1 MTFRRY
7 HILFLYFALFACL
20 ACQRERN
27 PRYVIGVSQCSEDL
41 WRQTMNEELKRE
53 VALYQADAQVLIRS
67 VKDDTPKQIADI
79 EWFIEQKVDVLV
91 VSPNESEACTPVI
104 EKAYQQGI
112 PVILV
117 DRKIATESYTAYVGA
132 NNYQIGKEAGLYAIG
147 VLKGKGNIAEVR
159 GTKGSTSDAERHK
172 GFVDALKNAPEV
184 QIVAETW
191 GNFLQADAKTQ
202 MQQLFQEYP
211 HIDLVFAMNDPMAA
225 GTHEAAMQFNGKIPF
240 IIGVDA
246 LQQVGIQNI
255 ENNVQDASFI
265 YPTGGEKVIEL
276 AMKILHKQPFERENI
291 LNTTVVDKSNVRI
304 LQLQTEQIAEKQAK
318 IENINNQ
325 LSESLIQH
333 TNQRMLL
340 YLSITAIVLITVF
353 LLMAIRAYRAKSKTN
368 SELKRQKEQLEI
380 VSKQLEEA
388 TQAKL
393 LFFTNISHE
402 FKTPLS
408 LILGPVQTLLAHNS
422 LPKEEQDLLFLI
434 KKNSNRLLHLIS
446 EVIEFR
452 SYENNKMQ
460 MYFTKGNLK
469 SFLNELNSFFTDR
482 IKQKKLNF
490 QFLAEDTSFE
500 MAFDKEKVEKIYF
513 NLLSNAL
520 KFTPQ
525 EGSIN
530 VSLTKEDLPLPPS
543 KGEVAVLR
551 VFNSGSY
558 IPKDKQNEV
567 FEHFYKI
574 NPDSEGSGIGLA
586 LVQALVAS
594 HNGTIS
600 VESTEGEGTTFVIRL
615 PFSQEQVSAKAVYD
629 SNYIETH
636 LDLLPSLPA
645 SAEKLKL
652 PTASPSAPEKP
663 TVLIVEDNEDMRQFI
678 RYILSD
684 SHNLIEAENG
694 EEGFEVAKKHLPDV
708 VISDVMMPKTDG
720 FDLCQLLKTNVATN
734 HIPVILLTA
743 YALDEQKQVGFESG
757 ADAYI
762 SKPFNVKLLKTRV
775 RKLIE
780 NRKKIRE
787 SFSNFLL
794 NETKQETL
802 GKVEQQFITD
812 FTQYVENSI
821 ANPELNID
829 EIADA
834 LGLSRSNLYR
844 KIKSLTDYSPNEL
857 IRTIRVKYAKQ
868 LLNSKA
874 KSISEVAY
882 EVGFSSPSYF
892 AKCFKDFYNESPT
905 EYLER
910 IR

>member
-53 VALYQADAQVLIRS
+53 VALYQADAEVLIRS

-132 NNYQIGKEAGLYAIG
+132 NNYQIGKEAGHYAIG
-147 VLKGKGNIAEVR
+147 ILIGKGNIAEVR

-202 MQQLFQEYP
+202 MQQLFQEHP

-802 GKVEQQFITD
+802 GKIEQQFITD

>member
-53 VALYQADAQVLIRS
+53 VALYQANTEVLIRS

-132 NNYQIGKEAGLYAIG
+132 NNYQIGKEAGHYAIG

-202 MQQLFQEYP
+202 MQQLFQEHP

-276 AMKILHKQPFERENI
+276 AMKIIHKQPFERENI

-490 QFLAEDTSFE
+490 QFVAEDTSFE

-652 PTASPSAPEKP
+652 PTASPSALEKP

-684 SHNLIEAENG
+684 NYNLIEAENG

>member
-1 MTFRRY
+1 MKIRKY
-7 HILFLYFALFACL
+7 IFLCCFALLACL
-20 ACQRERN
+20 ACQRERK
-27 PRYVIGVSQCSEDL
+27 PRYIIGISQCSEDL

-53 VALYQADAQVLIRS
+53 VALYHADAQVLIRS

-172 GFVDALKNAPEV
+172 GFVDALAKAPEIR
-184 QIVAETW
+184 IVAEVW
-191 GNFLQADAKTQ
+191 GNYLLDEAKKQLQPVF
-202 MQQLFQEYP
+202 QQHP
-211 HIDLVFAMNDPMAA
+211 NIDLVFAMNDPMAA
-225 GTHEAAMQFNGKIPF
+225 GAHQAAIQFNGKLPF
-240 IIGVDA
+240 IVGVDA
-246 LQQVGIQNI
+246 LIDGGIKNI

-265 YPTGGEKVIEL
+265 YPTGGEKVIDL
-276 AMKILHKQPFERENI
+276 AMKILHNQPFQHENI
-291 LNTTVVDKSNVRI
+291 LNTAVVDKSNVRM
-304 LQLQTEQIAEKQAK
+304 LQLQTEQIAQKQHK
-318 IENINNQ
+318 IEDINQQ
-325 LSESLIQH
+325 LSESVIQH
-333 TNQRMLL
+333 TNQQMLL
-340 YLSITAIVLITVF
+340 YLSITAIVLVTVF
-353 LLMAIRAYRAKSKTN
+353 LLMVIRAYRAKSRAN
-368 SELKRQKEQLEI
+368 RELKHQKEQLEAI
-380 VSKQLEEA
+380 SKQLEEA

-408 LILGPVQTLLAHNS
+408 LILGPVETLLAHNS
-422 LPKEEQDLLFLI
+422 LTKEQQELLFLI

-446 EVIEFR
+446 EVLEFR
-452 SYENNKMQ
+452 SYENGKLK

-469 SFLNELNSFFTDR
+469 RFLIELNTFFSDR
-482 IKQKKLNF
+482 IKQKKLKF
-490 QFLAEDTSFE
+490 QFIADEVPFE
-500 MAFDKEKVEKIYF
+500 ITFDKEKVEKIYF

-520 KFTPQ
+520 KYTPISGEIIVKLQ
-525 EGSIN
+525 
-530 VSLTKEDLPLPPS
+530 KEDDKVCLS
-543 KGEVAVLR
+543 
-551 VFNSGSY
+551 VFNSDSY
-558 IPKDKQNEV
+558 IPKDKQTEV

-600 VESTEGEGTTFVIRL
+600 IESVENVGTTFYIYL
-615 PFSQEQVSAKAVYD
+615 PIEQQEVTSKTLYD
-629 SNYIETH
+629 TNYIETH
-636 LDLLPSLPA
+636 LDLLPSEPTLKILPDTTEL
-645 SAEKLKL
+645 SDK
-652 PTASPSAPEKP
+652 KP
-663 TVLIVEDNEDMRQFI
+663 LILIVEDNPDMRRFI
-678 RYILSD
+678 HYILSD
-684 SHNLIEAENG
+684 DYNIIEAENG
-694 EEGFEVAKKHLPDV
+694 EEGFEVAKKYLPDV
-708 VISDVMMPKTDG
+708 VVSDVLMPKVDG
-720 FDLCQLLKTNVATN
+720 FDLCQLLKTNVSTN

-743 YALDEQKQVGFESG
+743 YAMDEQKQVGFESG

-762 SKPFNVKLLKTRV
+762 AKPFNIKLLRTRV

-787 SFSNFLL
+787 TFSHFLL
-794 NETKQETL
+794 NEAQQETL
-802 GKVEQQFITD
+802 GKVEQQFIND
-812 FTQYVENSI
+812 FTHYVEKAI
-821 ANPELNID
+821 ANPELNVD
-829 EIADA
+829 EIAEA

>member
-53 VALYQADAQVLIRS
+53 VALYQANTEVLIRS

-172 GFVDALKNAPEV
+172 GFVDVLAKAPEI
-184 QIVAETW
+184 QIVAEVW
-191 GNFLQADAKTQ
+191 GNYLLDEAKKQLQ
-202 MQQLFQEYP
+202 LVFQRHP
-211 HIDLVFAMNDPMAA
+211 NIDLVFAMNDPMAA
-225 GTHEAAMQFNGKIPF
+225 GAHQAAIQFNGKLPF
-240 IIGVDA
+240 IVGVDA
-246 LQQVGIQNI
+246 LIDGGIKNI

-265 YPTGGEKVIEL
+265 YPTGGEKVIDL

-291 LNTTVVDKSNVRI
+291 LNTAVVDKSNVRM
-304 LQLQTEQIAEKQAK
+304 LQLQTEQIAQKQHK
-318 IENINNQ
+318 IEDINQQ
-325 LSESLIQH
+325 LSESVIQH
-333 TNQRMLL
+333 TNQQMLL
-340 YLSITAIVLITVF
+340 YLSITAIVLVTVF
-353 LLMAIRAYRAKSKTN
+353 LLMVIRAYRAKSRAN
-368 SELKRQKEQLEI
+368 RELEHQKEQLEAI
-380 VSKQLEEA
+380 SKQLEEA

-408 LILGPVQTLLAHNS
+408 LILGPVETLLAHNS
-422 LPKEEQDLLFLI
+422 LTKEQQELLFLI

-446 EVIEFR
+446 EVLEFR
-452 SYENNKMQ
+452 SYENGKLK

-469 SFLNELNSFFTDR
+469 RFLIELNTFFSDR
-482 IKQKKLNF
+482 IKQKKLKF
-490 QFLAEDTSFE
+490 QFIADEVPFE
-500 MAFDKEKVEKIYF
+500 ITFDKEKVEKIYF

-520 KFTPQ
+520 KYTPISGEIIVKLQ
-525 EGSIN
+525 
-530 VSLTKEDLPLPPS
+530 KEDDKVCLS
-543 KGEVAVLR
+543 
-551 VFNSGSY
+551 VFNSDSY
-558 IPKDKQNEV
+558 IPKDKQTEV

-600 VESTEGEGTTFVIRL
+600 IESVENVGTTFYIYL
-615 PFSQEQVSAKAVYD
+615 PIEQQEVTSKTLYD
-629 SNYIETH
+629 TNYIETH
-636 LDLLPSLPA
+636 LDLLPSEPTLKILPDTTEL
-645 SAEKLKL
+645 SDK
-652 PTASPSAPEKP
+652 KP
-663 TVLIVEDNEDMRQFI
+663 LILIVEDNPDMRRFI
-678 RYILSD
+678 HYILSD
-684 SHNLIEAENG
+684 DYNIIEAENG
-694 EEGFEVAKKHLPDV
+694 EEGFEVAKKYLPDV
-708 VISDVMMPKTDG
+708 VVSDVLMPKVDG
-720 FDLCQLLKTNVATN
+720 FDLCQLLKTNVSTN

-743 YALDEQKQVGFESG
+743 YAMDEQKQVGFESG

-762 SKPFNVKLLKTRV
+762 AKPFNIKLLRTRV

-787 SFSNFLL
+787 TFSHFLL
-794 NETKQETL
+794 NEAQQETL
-802 GKVEQQFITD
+802 GKVEQQFIND
-812 FTQYVENSI
+812 FTHYVEKAI
-821 ANPELNID
+821 ANPELNVD
-829 EIADA
+829 EIAEA

>member
-1 MTFRRY
+1 
-7 HILFLYFALFACL
+7 
-20 ACQRERN
+20 
-27 PRYVIGVSQCSEDL
+27 
-41 WRQTMNEELKRE
+41 MNEELKRE

-147 VLKGKGNIAEVR
+147 VLKGKGNIVEVR

-172 GFVDALKNAPEV
+172 GFVDALAKAPEI
-184 QIVAETW
+184 QIVAEVW
-191 GNFLQADAKTQ
+191 GNYLLDEAKKQLQLVF
-202 MQQLFQEYP
+202 QQHP
-211 HIDLVFAMNDPMAA
+211 NIDLVFAMNDPMAA
-225 GTHEAAMQFNGKIPF
+225 GARQAAIQFNGKLPF
-240 IIGVDA
+240 IVGVDA
-246 LQQVGIQNI
+246 LIDGGIKNI

-265 YPTGGEKVIEL
+265 YPTGGEKVIDL
-276 AMKILHKQPFERENI
+276 AMKILHNQPFQRENI

-304 LQLQTEQIAEKQAK
+304 LQLQTEQIAEKQTK
-318 IENINNQ
+318 IEDINQQ

-408 LILGPVQTLLAHNS
+408 LILGPVETLLAHNS
-422 LPKEEQDLLFLI
+422 LTKEQQELLFLI

-446 EVIEFR
+446 EVLEFR
-452 SYENNKMQ
+452 SYENGKLK

-469 SFLNELNSFFTDR
+469 RFLIELNTFFSDR
-482 IKQKKLNF
+482 IKQKKLKF
-490 QFLAEDTSFE
+490 QFIADEVPFE
-500 MAFDKEKVEKIYF
+500 ITFDKEKVEKIYF

-520 KFTPQ
+520 KYTPISGEIIVKLQ
-525 EGSIN
+525 
-530 VSLTKEDLPLPPS
+530 KEDDKVCLS
-543 KGEVAVLR
+543 
-551 VFNSGSY
+551 VFNSDSY
-558 IPKDKQNEV
+558 IPKDKQTEV

-600 VESTEGEGTTFVIRL
+600 IESVENVGTTFYIYL
-615 PFSQEQVSAKAVYD
+615 PIEQQEVTSKTLYD
-629 SNYIETH
+629 TNYIETH
-636 LDLLPSLPA
+636 LDLLPSESTLKTLPDTTEL
-645 SAEKLKL
+645 SDK
-652 PTASPSAPEKP
+652 KP
-663 TVLIVEDNEDMRQFI
+663 LILIVEDNPDMRRFI
-678 RYILSD
+678 HYILSD
-684 SHNLIEAENG
+684 DYNIIEAENG
-694 EEGFEVAKKHLPDV
+694 EEGFEVAKKYLPDV
-708 VISDVMMPKTDG
+708 VVSDVLMPKVDG
-720 FDLCQLLKTNVATN
+720 FDLCQLLKTNVSTN

-743 YALDEQKQVGFESG
+743 YAMDEQKQVGFESG

-762 SKPFNVKLLKTRV
+762 AKPFNIRLLRTRV

-787 SFSNFLL
+787 TFSHFLL
-794 NETKQETL
+794 NEAQQETL
-802 GKVEQQFITD
+802 GKVEQQFIND
-812 FTQYVENSI
+812 FTHYVEKAI
-821 ANPELNID
+821 ANPELNVD
-829 EIADA
+829 EIAEA

>member
-7 HILFLYFALFACL
+7 HILFLYFALLVCL
-20 ACQRERN
+20 ACQRERK
-27 PRYVIGVSQCSEDL
+27 PRYIIGVSQCSEDL

-53 VALYQADAQVLIRS
+53 VALYQADAEVLIRS

-202 MQQLFQEYP
+202 MQQIFQEHP

-255 ENNVQDASFI
+255 ENSVQDASFI

-276 AMKILHKQPFERENI
+276 AMKILHKQPFQRENI

-304 LQLQTEQIAEKQAK
+304 LQLQTEQIAEKQTK
-318 IENINNQ
+318 IEDINNQ

-469 SFLNELNSFFTDR
+469 SFLTELNSFFTDP

-500 MAFDKEKVEKIYF
+500 MLFDKEKVEKIYF

-525 EGSIN
+525 EGRIS
-530 VSLTKEDLPLPPS
+530 VSLEKQ
-543 KGEVAVLR
+543 GEYASLR

-600 VESTEGEGTTFVIRL
+600 VESTEGEGTTFLIRL
-615 PFSQEQVSAKAVYD
+615 PFTQEQVSAKAVYD

-645 SAEKLKL
+645 SVEKLKL

-684 SHNLIEAENG
+684 SYNLIEAENG

>member
-1 MTFRRY
+1 
-7 HILFLYFALFACL
+7 
-20 ACQRERN
+20 
-27 PRYVIGVSQCSEDL
+27 
-41 WRQTMNEELKRE
+41 MNEELKRE
-53 VALYQADAQVLIRS
+53 VALYQADAEVLIRS

-132 NNYQIGKEAGLYAIG
+132 NNYQIGKEAGHYAIG
-147 VLKGKGNIAEVR
+147 ILKGKGNIAEVR

-202 MQQLFQEYP
+202 MQQLFQEHP

-408 LILGPVQTLLAHNS
+408 LILGPVQTLLVHNS

-490 QFLAEDTSFE
+490 QFVAEDTSFE

-615 PFSQEQVSAKAVYD
+615 PFTQEQVSAKAVYD

-636 LDLLPSLPA
+636 LDLLPSLPE

-684 SHNLIEAENG
+684 SYNLIEAENG

>member
-1 MTFRRY
+1 
-7 HILFLYFALFACL
+7 
-20 ACQRERN
+20 
-27 PRYVIGVSQCSEDL
+27 
-41 WRQTMNEELKRE
+41 MNEELKRE
-53 VALYQADAQVLIRS
+53 VALYQANTEVLIRS

-132 NNYQIGKEAGLYAIG
+132 NNYQIGKEAGHYAIG

-202 MQQLFQEYP
+202 MQQLFQEHP

-490 QFLAEDTSFE
+490 QFVAEDTSFE

-543 KGEVAVLR
+543 KGEVAVLH

-684 SHNLIEAENG
+684 NYNLIEAENG

>member
-1 MTFRRY
+1 MTFRKY

-41 WRQTMNEELKRE
+41 WRQTMNEELKHE
-53 VALYQADAQVLIRS
+53 VALYQADAEVLIRS

-132 NNYQIGKEAGLYAIG
+132 NNYQIGKEAGHYAIG
-147 VLKGKGNIAEVR
+147 ILKGKGNIAEVR

-202 MQQLFQEYP
+202 MQQLFQEHP

-276 AMKILHKQPFERENI
+276 AMKILHKQPFERDNI

-490 QFLAEDTSFE
+490 QFVAEDTSFE

-652 PTASPSAPEKP
+652 PTASPSALEKP

-684 SHNLIEAENG
+684 NYNLIEAENG

-762 SKPFNVKLLKTRV
+762 SKPFNVRLLKTRV

>member
-1 MTFRRY
+1 MKIRKY
-7 HILFLYFALFACL
+7 IFLCCFALLACL
-20 ACQRERN
+20 ACQREGK
-27 PRYVIGVSQCSEDL
+27 PRYIIGVSQCSEDL

-147 VLKGKGNIAEVR
+147 VLKDKGNIAEVR

-172 GFVDALKNAPEV
+172 GFVDALAKAPEI
-184 QIVAETW
+184 QIVAEVW
-191 GNFLQADAKTQ
+191 GNYLLDEAKKQLQPVF
-202 MQQLFQEYP
+202 QQHP
-211 HIDLVFAMNDPMAA
+211 NIDLVFAMNDPMAA
-225 GTHEAAMQFNGKIPF
+225 GAHQAAIQFNGKLPF
-240 IIGVDA
+240 IVGVDA
-246 LQQVGIQNI
+246 LIDGGIKNI

-265 YPTGGEKVIEL
+265 YPTGGEKVIDL
-276 AMKILHKQPFERENI
+276 AMKILHNQPFQRENI

-304 LQLQTEQIAEKQAK
+304 LQLQTEQIAEKQTK
-318 IENINNQ
+318 IEDINQQ

-408 LILGPVQTLLAHNS
+408 LILGPVETLLAHNS
-422 LPKEEQDLLFLI
+422 LTKEQQELLFLI

-446 EVIEFR
+446 EVLEFR
-452 SYENNKMQ
+452 SYENGKLK

-469 SFLNELNSFFTDR
+469 RFLIELNTFFSDR
-482 IKQKKLNF
+482 IKQKKLKF
-490 QFLAEDTSFE
+490 QFIADEVPFE
-500 MAFDKEKVEKIYF
+500 ITFDKEKVEKIYF

-520 KFTPQ
+520 KYTPISGEIIVKLQ
-525 EGSIN
+525 
-530 VSLTKEDLPLPPS
+530 KEDDKVCLS
-543 KGEVAVLR
+543 
-551 VFNSGSY
+551 VFNSDSY
-558 IPKDKQNEV
+558 IPKDKQTEV

-600 VESTEGEGTTFVIRL
+600 IESVENVGTTFYIYL
-615 PFSQEQVSAKAVYD
+615 PIEQQEVTSKTLYD
-629 SNYIETH
+629 TNYIETH
-636 LDLLPSLPA
+636 LDLLPSESTLKTLPDTTEL
-645 SAEKLKL
+645 SDK
-652 PTASPSAPEKP
+652 KP
-663 TVLIVEDNEDMRQFI
+663 LILIVEDNPDMRRFI
-678 RYILSD
+678 HYILSD
-684 SHNLIEAENG
+684 DYNIIEAENG
-694 EEGFEVAKKHLPDV
+694 EEGFEVAKKYLPDV
-708 VISDVMMPKTDG
+708 VVSDVLMPKVDG
-720 FDLCQLLKTNVATN
+720 FDLCQLLKTNVSTN

-743 YALDEQKQVGFESG
+743 YAMDEQKQVGFESG

-762 SKPFNVKLLKTRV
+762 AKPFNIKLLRTRV

-787 SFSNFLL
+787 TFSHFLL
-794 NETKQETL
+794 NEAQQETL
-802 GKVEQQFITD
+802 GKVEQQFIND
-812 FTQYVENSI
+812 FTHYVEKAI
-821 ANPELNID
+821 ANPELNVD
-829 EIADA
+829 EIAEA

>member
-53 VALYQADAQVLIRS
+53 VALYQANTELLIRS

-132 NNYQIGKEAGLYAIG
+132 NNYQIGKEAGHYAIG
-147 VLKGKGNIAEVR
+147 ILKGKGNIAEVR

-202 MQQLFQEYP
+202 MQQLFQEQP

-469 SFLNELNSFFTDR
+469 SFLTELNSFFTDP

-615 PFSQEQVSAKAVYD
+615 PFTQEQVSAKAVYD

-636 LDLLPSLPA
+636 LDLLPSLPE

-684 SHNLIEAENG
+684 SYNLIEAENG

>member
-41 WRQTMNEELKRE
+41 WRQTMNEEFKRE
-53 VALYQADAQVLIRS
+53 VALYQADAEVIIRS

-202 MQQLFQEYP
+202 MQQIFQEHP

-255 ENNVQDASFI
+255 ENSVQDASFI

-276 AMKILHKQPFERENI
+276 AMKILHKQPFQRENI

-304 LQLQTEQIAEKQAK
+304 LQLQTEQIAEKQTK
-318 IENINNQ
+318 IEDINNQ

-368 SELKRQKEQLEI
+368 SELKRQKEQLEV

-469 SFLNELNSFFTDR
+469 SFLTELNSFFTDP

-500 MAFDKEKVEKIYF
+500 MLFDKEKVEKIYF

-525 EGSIN
+525 EGRIS
-530 VSLTKEDLPLPPS
+530 VSLEKQ
-543 KGEVAVLR
+543 GEYASLR

-600 VESTEGEGTTFVIRL
+600 VESTEGEGTTFLIRL
-615 PFSQEQVSAKAVYD
+615 PFTQEQVSAKAVYD

-645 SAEKLKL
+645 SDEKLKL
-652 PTASPSAPEKP
+652 PTVVPSAPEKP

-684 SHNLIEAENG
+684 NYNLIEAENG

>member
-1 MTFRRY
+1 MTFRKY

-53 VALYQADAQVLIRS
+53 VALYQADAEVLIRS

-132 NNYQIGKEAGLYAIG
+132 NNYQIGKEAGHYAIG
-147 VLKGKGNIAEVR
+147 ILKGKGNIAEVR

-184 QIVAETW
+184 RIVAETW
-191 GNFLQADAKTQ
+191 GNFLKADAKVQ
-202 MQQLFQEYP
+202 MQQLFQQHP
-211 HIDLVFAMNDPMAA
+211 NIDLVFAMNDPMAA

-255 ENNVQDASFI
+255 ENSVQDASFI

-276 AMKILHKQPFERENI
+276 AMKILHKQPFQRENI

-304 LQLQTEQIAEKQAK
+304 LQLQTEQIAQKQAK
-318 IENINNQ
+318 IEDINNQ

-490 QFLAEDTSFE
+490 QFVAEDTSFE

-525 EGSIN
+525 EGRIS
-530 VSLTKEDLPLPPS
+530 VSLEKQ
-543 KGEVAVLR
+543 GEYAALR

-684 SHNLIEAENG
+684 SYNLIEAENG

>member
-1 MTFRRY
+1 MTFRKY

-53 VALYQADAQVLIRS
+53 VALYQANTEVLIRS

-132 NNYQIGKEAGLYAIG
+132 NNYQIGKEAGHYAIG

-202 MQQLFQEYP
+202 MQQLFQEHP

-255 ENNVQDASFI
+255 ENSVQDASFI

-276 AMKILHKQPFERENI
+276 AMKILHKQPFQRENI

-304 LQLQTEQIAEKQAK
+304 LQLQTEQIAEKQTK
-318 IENINNQ
+318 IEDINNQ

-469 SFLNELNSFFTDR
+469 SFLTELNSFFTDR

-490 QFLAEDTSFE
+490 QFVAEDTSFE

-525 EGSIN
+525 EGRIS
-530 VSLTKEDLPLPPS
+530 VSLEKQ
-543 KGEVAVLR
+543 GEYASLR

-600 VESTEGEGTTFVIRL
+600 VESTEGEGTTFLIRL

-645 SAEKLKL
+645 SDEKLKL
-652 PTASPSAPEKP
+652 PTVVPSAPEKP

-684 SHNLIEAENG
+684 SYNLIEAENG

>member
-1 MTFRRY
+1 
-7 HILFLYFALFACL
+7 
-20 ACQRERN
+20 
-27 PRYVIGVSQCSEDL
+27 
-41 WRQTMNEELKRE
+41 MNEELKRE
-53 VALYQADAQVLIRS
+53 VALYQADAEVLIRS

-191 GNFLQADAKTQ
+191 GNFLQADAKAQ
-202 MQQLFQEYP
+202 MQQIFQEHP

-255 ENNVQDASFI
+255 ENSVQDASFI

-276 AMKILHKQPFERENI
+276 AMKILHKQPFQRENI

-304 LQLQTEQIAEKQAK
+304 LQLQTEQIAQKQAK
-318 IENINNQ
+318 IEDINNQ

-525 EGSIN
+525 EGRIS
-530 VSLTKEDLPLPPS
+530 VSLEKQ
-543 KGEVAVLR
+543 GEYASLR

-600 VESTEGEGTTFVIRL
+600 VESTEGEGTTFLIRL

-645 SAEKLKL
+645 SDEKLKL
-652 PTASPSAPEKP
+652 PTVVPSAPEKP

-684 SHNLIEAENG
+684 NYNLIEAENG

>member
-1 MTFRRY
+1 
-7 HILFLYFALFACL
+7 
-20 ACQRERN
+20 
-27 PRYVIGVSQCSEDL
+27 
-41 WRQTMNEELKRE
+41 
-53 VALYQADAQVLIRS
+53 
-67 VKDDTPKQIADI
+67 
-79 EWFIEQKVDVLV
+79 
-91 VSPNESEACTPVI
+91 
-104 EKAYQQGI
+104 
-112 PVILV
+112 
-117 DRKIATESYTAYVGA
+117 
-132 NNYQIGKEAGLYAIG
+132 
-147 VLKGKGNIAEVR
+147 
-159 GTKGSTSDAERHK
+159 
-172 GFVDALKNAPEV
+172 
-184 QIVAETW
+184 
-191 GNFLQADAKTQ
+191 
-202 MQQLFQEYP
+202 
-211 HIDLVFAMNDPMAA
+211 
-225 GTHEAAMQFNGKIPF
+225 
-240 IIGVDA
+240 
-246 LQQVGIQNI
+246 
-255 ENNVQDASFI
+255 
-265 YPTGGEKVIEL
+265 
-276 AMKILHKQPFERENI
+276 
-291 LNTTVVDKSNVRI
+291 
-304 LQLQTEQIAEKQAK
+304 
-318 IENINNQ
+318 
-325 LSESLIQH
+325 
-333 TNQRMLL
+333 
-340 YLSITAIVLITVF
+340 
-353 LLMAIRAYRAKSKTN
+353 
-368 SELKRQKEQLEI
+368 
-380 VSKQLEEA
+380 
-388 TQAKL
+388 
-393 LFFTNISHE
+393 
-402 FKTPLS
+402 
-408 LILGPVQTLLAHNS
+408 
-422 LPKEEQDLLFLI
+422 LLFLI

-469 SFLNELNSFFTDR
+469 SFLTELNSFFTDP

-500 MAFDKEKVEKIYF
+500 MPFDKEKVEKIYF

-600 VESTEGEGTTFVIRL
+600 VESTEGEGTTFLIRL

-645 SAEKLKL
+645 SDEKLKL
-652 PTASPSAPEKP
+652 PTVVPSAPEKP

-684 SHNLIEAENG
+684 NYNLIEAENG

-802 GKVEQQFITD
+802 GKIEQQFITD

>member
-1 MTFRRY
+1 MKIRKYTF
-7 HILFLYFALFACL
+7 LCCFALLVCL
-20 ACQRERN
+20 ACQRERK
-27 PRYVIGVSQCSEDL
+27 PRYIIGVSQCSEDL

-172 GFVDALKNAPEV
+172 GFVDALAKAPEI
-184 QIVAETW
+184 QIVAEVW
-191 GNFLQADAKTQ
+191 GNYLLDEAKKQLQ
-202 MQQLFQEYP
+202 LVFQRHP
-211 HIDLVFAMNDPMAA
+211 NIDLVFAMNDPMAA
-225 GTHEAAMQFNGKIPF
+225 GAHQAAIQFNGKLPF
-240 IIGVDA
+240 IVGVDA
-246 LQQVGIQNI
+246 LIDGGIKNI

-265 YPTGGEKVIEL
+265 YPTGGEKVIDL
-276 AMKILHKQPFERENI
+276 AMKILHNQPFQRENI
-291 LNTTVVDKSNVRI
+291 LNTAVVDKSNVRM
-304 LQLQTEQIAEKQAK
+304 LQLQTEQIAQKQHK
-318 IENINNQ
+318 IEDINRQ
-325 LSESLIQH
+325 LGESVIQH
-333 TNQRMLL
+333 TNQQILL
-340 YLSITAIVLITVF
+340 YLSITAIVLVTVF
-353 LLMAIRAYRAKSKTN
+353 LLMAIRAYRAKSRAN
-368 SELKRQKEQLEI
+368 NELKFQKEQLETI
-380 VSKQLEEA
+380 SKQLEEA

-408 LILGPVQTLLAHNS
+408 LILGPVETLLTDKS
-422 LPKEEQDLLFLI
+422 LTKEQQELLFLI

-446 EVIEFR
+446 EVLEFR
-452 SYENNKMQ
+452 SYENGKLK

-469 SFLNELNSFFTDR
+469 RFLIELNTFFSDR
-482 IKQKKLNF
+482 IKQKKLKF
-490 QFLAEDTSFE
+490 QFIADEVPFE
-500 MAFDKEKVEKIYF
+500 ITFDKEKVEKIYF

-520 KFTPQ
+520 KYTPISGEIIVKLQ
-525 EGSIN
+525 
-530 VSLTKEDLPLPPS
+530 KEDDKVCLS
-543 KGEVAVLR
+543 
-551 VFNSGSY
+551 VFNSDSY
-558 IPKDKQNEV
+558 IPKDKQTEV

-600 VESTEGEGTTFVIRL
+600 IESVENVGTTFYIYL
-615 PFSQEQVSAKAVYD
+615 PIEQQEVTSKTLYD
-629 SNYIETH
+629 TNYIETH
-636 LDLLPSLPA
+636 LDLLPSESTLKTLPDTTEL
-645 SAEKLKL
+645 SDK
-652 PTASPSAPEKP
+652 KP
-663 TVLIVEDNEDMRQFI
+663 LILIVEDNPDMRRFI
-678 RYILSD
+678 HYILSD
-684 SHNLIEAENG
+684 DYNIIEAENG
-694 EEGFEVAKKHLPDV
+694 EEGFEVAKKYLPDV
-708 VISDVMMPKTDG
+708 VVSDVLMPKVDG
-720 FDLCQLLKTNVATN
+720 FDLCQLLKTNVSTN

-743 YALDEQKQVGFESG
+743 YAMDEQKQVGFESG

-762 SKPFNVKLLKTRV
+762 AKPFNIRLLRTRV

-787 SFSNFLL
+787 TFSHFLL
-794 NETKQETL
+794 NEAQQETL
-802 GKVEQQFITD
+802 GKVEQQFIND
-812 FTQYVENSI
+812 FTHYVEKAI
-821 ANPELNID
+821 ANPELNVD
-829 EIADA
+829 EIAEA

>member
-53 VALYQADAQVLIRS
+53 VALYQANTEVLIRS

-202 MQQLFQEYP
+202 MQQIFQEHP

-255 ENNVQDASFI
+255 ENSVQDASFI

-276 AMKILHKQPFERENI
+276 AMKILHKQPFQRENI

-304 LQLQTEQIAEKQAK
+304 LQLQTEQIAQKQAK
-318 IENINNQ
+318 IEDINNQ

-469 SFLNELNSFFTDR
+469 SFLTELNSFFTDR

-490 QFLAEDTSFE
+490 QFVAEDTSFE

-525 EGSIN
+525 EGRIS
-530 VSLTKEDLPLPPS
+530 VSLEKQ
-543 KGEVAVLR
+543 GEYAALR

-600 VESTEGEGTTFVIRL
+600 VESTEGEGTTFLIRL

-645 SAEKLKL
+645 SDEKLKL
-652 PTASPSAPEKP
+652 PTVVPSAPEKP

-684 SHNLIEAENG
+684 SYNLIEAENG

>member
-1 MTFRRY
+1 
-7 HILFLYFALFACL
+7 
-20 ACQRERN
+20 
-27 PRYVIGVSQCSEDL
+27 
-41 WRQTMNEELKRE
+41 MNEELKRE
-53 VALYQADAQVLIRS
+53 VALYQADAEVLIRS

-202 MQQLFQEYP
+202 MQQLFQEHP

-490 QFLAEDTSFE
+490 QFVAEDTSFE

-636 LDLLPSLPA
+636 LDLLPSLPE

-684 SHNLIEAENG
+684 SYNLIEAENG

>member
-1 MTFRRY
+1 
-7 HILFLYFALFACL
+7 
-20 ACQRERN
+20 
-27 PRYVIGVSQCSEDL
+27 
-41 WRQTMNEELKRE
+41 
-53 VALYQADAQVLIRS
+53 
-67 VKDDTPKQIADI
+67 
-79 EWFIEQKVDVLV
+79 
-91 VSPNESEACTPVI
+91 
-104 EKAYQQGI
+104 
-112 PVILV
+112 
-117 DRKIATESYTAYVGA
+117 
-132 NNYQIGKEAGLYAIG
+132 
-147 VLKGKGNIAEVR
+147 
-159 GTKGSTSDAERHK
+159 
-172 GFVDALKNAPEV
+172 
-184 QIVAETW
+184 
-191 GNFLQADAKTQ
+191 
-202 MQQLFQEYP
+202 
-211 HIDLVFAMNDPMAA
+211 
-225 GTHEAAMQFNGKIPF
+225 
-240 IIGVDA
+240 
-246 LQQVGIQNI
+246 
-255 ENNVQDASFI
+255 
-265 YPTGGEKVIEL
+265 
-276 AMKILHKQPFERENI
+276 
-291 LNTTVVDKSNVRI
+291 
-304 LQLQTEQIAEKQAK
+304 
-318 IENINNQ
+318 
-325 LSESLIQH
+325 
-333 TNQRMLL
+333 ML
-340 YLSITAIVLITVF
+340 
-353 LLMAIRAYRAKSKTN
+353 
-368 SELKRQKEQLEI
+368 
-380 VSKQLEEA
+380 
-388 TQAKL
+388 
-393 LFFTNISHE
+393 
-402 FKTPLS
+402 
-408 LILGPVQTLLAHNS
+408 
-422 LPKEEQDLLFLI
+422 
-434 KKNSNRLLHLIS
+434 
-446 EVIEFR
+446 
-452 SYENNKMQ
+452 
-460 MYFTKGNLK
+460 
-469 SFLNELNSFFTDR
+469 
-482 IKQKKLNF
+482 
-490 QFLAEDTSFE
+490 
-500 MAFDKEKVEKIYF
+500 FDKEKVEKIYF

-525 EGSIN
+525 EGRIS
-530 VSLTKEDLPLPPS
+530 VSLEKQ
-543 KGEVAVLR
+543 GEYASLR

-600 VESTEGEGTTFVIRL
+600 VESTEGEGTTFLIRL
-615 PFSQEQVSAKAVYD
+615 PFTQEQVSAKAVYD

-645 SAEKLKL
+645 SDEKLKL
-652 PTASPSAPEKP
+652 PTVVPSAPEKP

-684 SHNLIEAENG
+684 SYNLIEAENG

-892 AKCFKDFYNESPT
+892 AKCFKDFYNRKSN
-905 EYLER
+905 R
-910 IR
+910 IFRTH

>member
-1 MTFRRY
+1 
-7 HILFLYFALFACL
+7 
-20 ACQRERN
+20 
-27 PRYVIGVSQCSEDL
+27 
-41 WRQTMNEELKRE
+41 MNEELKRE

-79 EWFIEQKVDVLV
+79 EWFIDQKVDVLV

-172 GFVDALKNAPEV
+172 GFVDALAKAPEI
-184 QIVAETW
+184 QIVAEVW
-191 GNFLQADAKTQ
+191 GNYLLDEAKKQLQ
-202 MQQLFQEYP
+202 LVFQRHP
-211 HIDLVFAMNDPMAA
+211 NIDLVFAMNDPMAA
-225 GTHEAAMQFNGKIPF
+225 GAHQAAIQFNGKLPF
-240 IIGVDA
+240 IVGVDA
-246 LQQVGIQNI
+246 LIDGGIKNI

-265 YPTGGEKVIEL
+265 YPTGGEKVIDL
-276 AMKILHKQPFERENI
+276 AMKILHNQPFQRENI

-304 LQLQTEQIAEKQAK
+304 LQLQTEQIAEKQTK
-318 IENINNQ
+318 IEDINQQ

-333 TNQRMLL
+333 TNQRVLL

-408 LILGPVQTLLAHNS
+408 LILGPVETLLAHNS
-422 LPKEEQDLLFLI
+422 LTKEQQELLFLI

-446 EVIEFR
+446 EVLEFR
-452 SYENNKMQ
+452 SYENGKLK

-469 SFLNELNSFFTDR
+469 RFLIELNTFFSDR
-482 IKQKKLNF
+482 IKQKKLKF
-490 QFLAEDTSFE
+490 QFIADEVPFE
-500 MAFDKEKVEKIYF
+500 ITFDKEKVEKIYF

-520 KFTPQ
+520 KYTPISGEIIVKLQ
-525 EGSIN
+525 
-530 VSLTKEDLPLPPS
+530 KEDDKVCLS
-543 KGEVAVLR
+543 
-551 VFNSGSY
+551 VFNSDSY
-558 IPKDKQNEV
+558 IPKDKQTEV

-600 VESTEGEGTTFVIRL
+600 IESVENVGTTFYIYL
-615 PFSQEQVSAKAVYD
+615 PIEQQEVTSKTLYD
-629 SNYIETH
+629 TNYIETH
-636 LDLLPSLPA
+636 LDLLPSESTLKTLPDTTEL
-645 SAEKLKL
+645 SDK
-652 PTASPSAPEKP
+652 KP
-663 TVLIVEDNEDMRQFI
+663 LILIVEDNPDMRRFI
-678 RYILSD
+678 HYILSD
-684 SHNLIEAENG
+684 DYNIIEAENG
-694 EEGFEVAKKHLPDV
+694 EEGFEVAKKYLPDV
-708 VISDVMMPKTDG
+708 VVSDVLMPKVDG
-720 FDLCQLLKTNVATN
+720 FDLCQLLKTNVSTN

-743 YALDEQKQVGFESG
+743 YAMDEQKQVGFESG

-762 SKPFNVKLLKTRV
+762 AKPFNIKLLRTRV

-787 SFSNFLL
+787 TFSHFLL
-794 NETKQETL
+794 NEAQQETL
-802 GKVEQQFITD
+802 GKVEQQFIND
-812 FTQYVENSI
+812 FTHYVEKAI
-821 ANPELNID
+821 ANPELNVD
-829 EIADA
+829 EIAEA

>member
-7 HILFLYFALFACL
+7 HILFLYFALLVCL
-20 ACQRERN
+20 ACQRERK
-27 PRYVIGVSQCSEDL
+27 PRYIIGVSQCSEDL

-53 VALYQADAQVLIRS
+53 VALYQADAEVLIRS

-147 VLKGKGNIAEVR
+147 VLKGKGNIVEVR

-202 MQQLFQEYP
+202 MQQIFQEHP

-255 ENNVQDASFI
+255 ENSVQDASFI

-276 AMKILHKQPFERENI
+276 AMKILHKQPFQRENI

-304 LQLQTEQIAEKQAK
+304 LQLQTEQIAQKQAK

-469 SFLNELNSFFTDR
+469 SFLTELNSFFTDR

-490 QFLAEDTSFE
+490 QFVAEDTSFE

-525 EGSIN
+525 EGRIS
-530 VSLTKEDLPLPPS
+530 VSLEKQ
-543 KGEVAVLR
+543 GEYASLR

-600 VESTEGEGTTFVIRL
+600 VESTEGEGTTFLIRL

-645 SAEKLKL
+645 SYEKLKL
-652 PTASPSAPEKP
+652 PTVVPSAPEKP

-684 SHNLIEAENG
+684 SYNLIEAENG

>member
-7 HILFLYFALFACL
+7 HILFLYFALLVCL
-20 ACQRERN
+20 ACQRERK
-27 PRYVIGVSQCSEDL
+27 PRYIIGVSQCSEDL

-202 MQQLFQEYP
+202 MQQIFQEHP

-255 ENNVQDASFI
+255 ENSVQDASFI

-276 AMKILHKQPFERENI
+276 AMKILHKQPFQRENI

-304 LQLQTEQIAEKQAK
+304 LQLQTEQIAEKQTK
-318 IENINNQ
+318 IEDINNQ

-469 SFLNELNSFFTDR
+469 SFLTELNSFFTDR

-490 QFLAEDTSFE
+490 QFVAEDTSFE

-525 EGSIN
+525 EGRIS
-530 VSLTKEDLPLPPS
+530 VSLEKQ
-543 KGEVAVLR
+543 GEYASLR

-600 VESTEGEGTTFVIRL
+600 VESTEGEGTTFLIRL

-645 SAEKLKL
+645 SYEKLKL
-652 PTASPSAPEKP
+652 PTVVPSAPEKP

-684 SHNLIEAENG
+684 SYNLIEAENG

>member
-1 MTFRRY
+1 
-7 HILFLYFALFACL
+7 
-20 ACQRERN
+20 
-27 PRYVIGVSQCSEDL
+27 
-41 WRQTMNEELKRE
+41 MNEELKRE
-53 VALYQADAQVLIRS
+53 VALYQADAEVLIRS

-202 MQQLFQEYP
+202 MQQLFQEHP

-368 SELKRQKEQLEI
+368 SELKHQKEQLEI

-469 SFLNELNSFFTDR
+469 SFLTELNSFFTDR

-490 QFLAEDTSFE
+490 QFVAEDTSFE

-525 EGSIN
+525 EGRIS
-530 VSLTKEDLPLPPS
+530 VSLEKQ
-543 KGEVAVLR
+543 GEYASLR

-600 VESTEGEGTTFVIRL
+600 VESTEGEGTTFLIRL

-645 SAEKLKL
+645 SYEKLKL
-652 PTASPSAPEKP
+652 PTVVPSAPEKP

-684 SHNLIEAENG
+684 SYNLIEAENG

>member
-1 MTFRRY
+1 
-7 HILFLYFALFACL
+7 
-20 ACQRERN
+20 
-27 PRYVIGVSQCSEDL
+27 
-41 WRQTMNEELKRE
+41 
-53 VALYQADAQVLIRS
+53 
-67 VKDDTPKQIADI
+67 
-79 EWFIEQKVDVLV
+79 
-91 VSPNESEACTPVI
+91 
-104 EKAYQQGI
+104 
-112 PVILV
+112 
-117 DRKIATESYTAYVGA
+117 
-132 NNYQIGKEAGLYAIG
+132 
-147 VLKGKGNIAEVR
+147 
-159 GTKGSTSDAERHK
+159 
-172 GFVDALKNAPEV
+172 
-184 QIVAETW
+184 
-191 GNFLQADAKTQ
+191 
-202 MQQLFQEYP
+202 
-211 HIDLVFAMNDPMAA
+211 MNDPMAA

-446 EVIEFR
+446 EVIEVR

-645 SAEKLKL
+645 PTEKLKL
-652 PTASPSAPEKP
+652 PTASPTASEKP

-684 SHNLIEAENG
+684 DYNLIEAENG

-720 FDLCQLLKTNVATN
+720 FDLCQLIKTNVATN

-762 SKPFNVKLLKTRV
+762 AKPFNIKLLKTRV

-812 FTQYVENSI
+812 FTHYVENSI

>member
-41 WRQTMNEELKRE
+41 WRQTMNEELKHE
-53 VALYQADAQVLIRS
+53 VARYQADAEVLIRS

-132 NNYQIGKEAGLYAIG
+132 NNYQIGKEAGHYAIG
-147 VLKGKGNIAEVR
+147 ILKGKGNIAEVR

-202 MQQLFQEYP
+202 MQQLFQEHP

-276 AMKILHKQPFERENI
+276 AMKILHKQPFERDNI

-490 QFLAEDTSFE
+490 QFVAEDTSFE

-652 PTASPSAPEKP
+652 PTASPSALEKP

-684 SHNLIEAENG
+684 NYNLIEAENG

-762 SKPFNVKLLKTRV
+762 SKPFNVRLLKTRV

>member
-1 MTFRRY
+1 MKIRKY
-7 HILFLYFALFACL
+7 IFLCCFALLACL
-20 ACQRERN
+20 ACQRERK
-27 PRYVIGVSQCSEDL
+27 PRYIIGVSQCSEDL

-53 VALYQADAQVLIRS
+53 VALYQSDAQVLIRS

-202 MQQLFQEYP
+202 MQQLFQEQP

-490 QFLAEDTSFE
+490 QFVAEDTSFE

-530 VSLTKEDLPLPPS
+530 VSLTKEDLPLPLS

-551 VFNSGSY
+551 VFNNGSY

-652 PTASPSAPEKP
+652 PTASPSALEKP

-684 SHNLIEAENG
+684 SYNLIEAENG

>member
-7 HILFLYFALFACL
+7 HILFLYFALLVCL
-20 ACQRERN
+20 ACQRERK
-27 PRYVIGVSQCSEDL
+27 PRYIIGVSQCSEDL

-53 VALYQADAQVLIRS
+53 VALYQADAEVLIRS

-202 MQQLFQEYP
+202 MQQIFQEHP

-255 ENNVQDASFI
+255 ENSVQDASFI

-304 LQLQTEQIAEKQAK
+304 LQLQTEQIAEKQTK

-490 QFLAEDTSFE
+490 QFVAEDTSFE

-530 VSLTKEDLPLPPS
+530 VSLTKEDLPLPSS

-615 PFSQEQVSAKAVYD
+615 PFTQEQVSAKAVYD

-684 SHNLIEAENG
+684 NYNLIEAENG

>member
-7 HILFLYFALFACL
+7 HILFLYFALLVCL
-20 ACQRERN
+20 ACQRERK
-27 PRYVIGVSQCSEDL
+27 PRYIIGVSQCSEDL

-53 VALYQADAQVLIRS
+53 VALYQADAEVLIRS

-191 GNFLQADAKTQ
+191 GNFLQADAKAQ
-202 MQQLFQEYP
+202 MQQIFQEHP

-255 ENNVQDASFI
+255 ENSVQDASFI

-276 AMKILHKQPFERENI
+276 AMKILHKQPFQRENI

-304 LQLQTEQIAEKQAK
+304 LQLQTEQIAEKQTK
-318 IENINNQ
+318 IEDINNQ

-469 SFLNELNSFFTDR
+469 SFLTELNSFFTDP

-500 MAFDKEKVEKIYF
+500 MLFDKEKVEKIYF

-525 EGSIN
+525 EGRIS
-530 VSLTKEDLPLPPS
+530 VSLEKQ
-543 KGEVAVLR
+543 GEYASLR

-600 VESTEGEGTTFVIRL
+600 VESTEGEGTTFLIRL
-615 PFSQEQVSAKAVYD
+615 PFTQEQVSAKAVYD

-645 SAEKLKL
+645 SDEKLKL

-684 SHNLIEAENG
+684 SYNLIEAENG

-892 AKCFKDFYNESPT
+892 AKCFKDFYNESP
-905 EYLER
+905 
-910 IR
+910 

>member
-53 VALYQADAQVLIRS
+53 VALYQADAEVLIRS

-202 MQQLFQEYP
+202 MQQLFQEHP

-304 LQLQTEQIAEKQAK
+304 LQLQTEQIAEKQTK

-469 SFLNELNSFFTDR
+469 SFLTELNSFFTDR

-490 QFLAEDTSFE
+490 QFVAEDTSFE

-525 EGSIN
+525 EGRIS
-530 VSLTKEDLPLPPS
+530 VSLEKQ
-543 KGEVAVLR
+543 GEYASLR

-600 VESTEGEGTTFVIRL
+600 VESTEGEGTTFLIRL

-645 SAEKLKL
+645 SYEKLKL
-652 PTASPSAPEKP
+652 PTVVPSAPEKP

-684 SHNLIEAENG
+684 SYNLIEAENG

>member
-53 VALYQADAQVLIRS
+53 VALYQANTEVLIRS

-132 NNYQIGKEAGLYAIG
+132 NNYQIGKEAGHYAIG

-202 MQQLFQEYP
+202 MQQLFQEHP

-490 QFLAEDTSFE
+490 QFVAEDTSFE

-645 SAEKLKL
+645 SDEKLKL
-652 PTASPSAPEKP
+652 PTVVPSAPEKP

-684 SHNLIEAENG
+684 NYNLIEAENG

-802 GKVEQQFITD
+802 GKIEQQFITD

-857 IRTIRVKYAKQ
+857 IRTIRVKYAKK

>member
-1 MTFRRY
+1 MKIRKY
-7 HILFLYFALFACL
+7 IFLCCFALLACL
-20 ACQRERN
+20 ACQRERK
-27 PRYVIGVSQCSEDL
+27 PRYIIGVSQCSEDL

-202 MQQLFQEYP
+202 MQQIFQEHP

-255 ENNVQDASFI
+255 ENSVQDASFI

-276 AMKILHKQPFERENI
+276 AMKILHKQPFQRENI

-304 LQLQTEQIAEKQAK
+304 LQLQTEQIAQKQAK

-353 LLMAIRAYRAKSKTN
+353 LLMAIRAYRVKSKTN

-469 SFLNELNSFFTDR
+469 SFLTELNSFFTDR

-490 QFLAEDTSFE
+490 QFVAEDTSFE

-525 EGSIN
+525 EGRIS
-530 VSLTKEDLPLPPS
+530 VSLEKQ
-543 KGEVAVLR
+543 GEYASLR

-600 VESTEGEGTTFVIRL
+600 VESTEGEGTTFLIRL

-645 SAEKLKL
+645 SYEKLKL
-652 PTASPSAPEKP
+652 PTVVPSAPEKP

-684 SHNLIEAENG
+684 SYNLIEAENG

>member
-1 MTFRRY
+1 
-7 HILFLYFALFACL
+7 
-20 ACQRERN
+20 
-27 PRYVIGVSQCSEDL
+27 
-41 WRQTMNEELKRE
+41 MNEELKHE
-53 VALYQADAQVLIRS
+53 VALYQADAEVLIRS

-132 NNYQIGKEAGLYAIG
+132 NNYQIGKEAGHYAIG
-147 VLKGKGNIAEVR
+147 ILKGKGNIAEVR

-202 MQQLFQEYP
+202 MQQLFQEHP

-276 AMKILHKQPFERENI
+276 AMKILHKQPFERDNI

-490 QFLAEDTSFE
+490 QFVAEDTSFE

-652 PTASPSAPEKP
+652 PTASPSALEKP

-684 SHNLIEAENG
+684 NYNLIEAENG

-762 SKPFNVKLLKTRV
+762 SKPFNVRLLKTRV

>member
-1 MTFRRY
+1 MKIRKY
-7 HILFLYFALFACL
+7 IFLCCFALLACL
-20 ACQRERN
+20 ACQRERK
-27 PRYVIGVSQCSEDL
+27 PRYIIGVSQCSEDL

-172 GFVDALKNAPEV
+172 GFVDALAKAPEI
-184 QIVAETW
+184 QIVAEVW
-191 GNFLQADAKTQ
+191 GNYLLDEAKKQLQLVF
-202 MQQLFQEYP
+202 QQHP
-211 HIDLVFAMNDPMAA
+211 NIDLVFAMNDPMAA
-225 GTHEAAMQFNGKIPF
+225 GARQAAIQFNGKLPF
-240 IIGVDA
+240 IVGVDA
-246 LQQVGIQNI
+246 LIDGGIKNI

-265 YPTGGEKVIEL
+265 YPTGGEKVIDL
-276 AMKILHKQPFERENI
+276 AMKILHNQPFQRENI

-304 LQLQTEQIAEKQAK
+304 LQLQTEQIAEKQTK
-318 IENINNQ
+318 IEDINQQ

-469 SFLNELNSFFTDR
+469 SFLTELNSFFTDR

-490 QFLAEDTSFE
+490 QFVAEDTSFE

-525 EGSIN
+525 EGRIS
-530 VSLTKEDLPLPPS
+530 VSLEKQ
-543 KGEVAVLR
+543 GEYASLR

-600 VESTEGEGTTFVIRL
+600 VESTEGEGTTFLIRL

-645 SAEKLKL
+645 SYEKLKL
-652 PTASPSAPEKP
+652 PTVVPSAPEKP

-684 SHNLIEAENG
+684 SYNLIEAENG

>member
-1 MTFRRY
+1 
-7 HILFLYFALFACL
+7 
-20 ACQRERN
+20 
-27 PRYVIGVSQCSEDL
+27 
-41 WRQTMNEELKRE
+41 MNEELKRE
-53 VALYQADAQVLIRS
+53 VALYQADAEVIIRS

-202 MQQLFQEYP
+202 MQQLFQEHP

-318 IENINNQ
+318 IEDINNQ

-469 SFLNELNSFFTDR
+469 SFLTELNSFFTDP

-600 VESTEGEGTTFVIRL
+600 VESTEGEGTTFLIRL
-615 PFSQEQVSAKAVYD
+615 PFSQEQVSAKTVYD

-645 SAEKLKL
+645 SDEKLKL

-684 SHNLIEAENG
+684 SYNLIEAENG